1 MLLNKLAV
9 ILTQKNIKISR
20 MSFDTGISRTTL
32 TALSQNESK
41 RIDNDTLNTI
51 CIYLRIT
58 PAEFFEYSPLDF
70 TMNAIIEEVET
81 NRLEAQIILFVKI
94 LSYKK
99 EVETLEYTGSLTW
112 KASEEGL
119 KRCDVDFDNQETWK
133 NNESAYLK
141 MTSDI
146 AKSTILLHEAKKEI
160 NLAIDKYLE
169 NAILR
174 ATGDPEYY
182 FKIDDFGEMNLS
194 FSEGLIF

>member
-1 MLLNKLAV
+1 
-9 ILTQKNIKISR
+9 

-99 EVETLEYTGSLTW
+99 
-112 KASEEGL
+112 KL
-119 KRCDVDFDNQETWK
+119 K
-133 NNESAYLK
+133 L
-141 MTSDI
+141 
-146 AKSTILLHEAKKEI
+146 
-160 NLAIDKYLE
+160 
-169 NAILR
+169 
-174 ATGDPEYY
+174 
-182 FKIDDFGEMNLS
+182 
-194 FSEGLIF
+194 